1 MCFIVQVDS
10 FFFFFSISIMCRWI
24 SSTSVL
30 ETDAVWDLHRMYFI
44 KICFITH
51 ANYISN
57 TLFILILQKTDV
69 FNIVYCLLLEIS

>member
-30 ETDAVWDLHRMYFI
+30 ETDAV
-44 KICFITH
+44 
-51 ANYISN
+51 
-57 TLFILILQKTDV
+57 
-69 FNIVYCLLLEIS
+69 